1 MLMIL
6 VSLCRIATVLSE
18 QTTQTTGKRAL
29 AANEDAVQK
38 TVRVL
43 LSFRL
48 QILAAMDPVTARFA
62 RRSQIHSVGLVG
74 W

>member
-1 MLMIL
+1 MIL

-43 LSFRL
+43 LSF
-48 QILAAMDPVTARFA
+48 AC
-62 RRSQIHSVGLVG
+62 RS
-74 W
+74 